1 MTRDGGVLT
10 RETVIGVSAGMQ
22 RPTFTHRLADPA
34 PRGGRHDGF
43 TLIEILVVMA
53 IIGLIAAL
61 VAPQVFKSL
70 AGAKSDAARAQ
81 VESLATG
88 VDLYRLE
95 VGSLP
100 PDLNALI
107 ERPTGEGRWNG
118 PYLRKQSI
126 PKDPW
131 DREYV
136 FRAPGEHGDFD
147 LYSLGADGVEGGEGD
162 DRDINS
168 WE

>member
-1 MTRDGGVLT
+1 
-10 RETVIGVSAGMQ
+10 MQ
-22 RPTFTHRLADPA
+22 RRRFIPTPHSATHVRPA
-34 PRGGRHDGF
+34 GRPVASRGF

-70 AGAKSDAARAQ
+70 GGAKSDAARAQ
-81 VESLATG
+81 LEALATS

-95 VGSLP
+95 VGKLP

-107 ERPTGEGRWNG
+107 ERPSGESRWNG
-118 PYLRKQSI
+118 PYLRKQKV
-126 PKDPW
+126 PNDPW

-136 FRAPGEHGDFD
+136 YNVPGEYGDFD
-147 LYSLGADGVEGGEGD
+147 LFSLGADGLEGGEGD

-168 WE
+168 WQ